1 MHPAVA
7 QHRDAII
14 ALCRKHHVA
23 RLDVFGSATTEDFDP
38 APPPEGS
45 DVDFLVDFSKPGR
58 EDPWAYIR
66 LRQDLVELLGRRVD
80 LVEPVGIR
88 NDDYRRGIEA
98 TRELFYAAA

>member
-7 QHRDAII
+7 QQRDAVF

-23 RLDVFGSATTEDFDP
+23 RLDVFGSATTDDFDP
-38 APPPEGS
+38 QHS
-45 DVDFLVDFSKPGR
+45 DVDFLVEFSRSGH

-66 LRQDLVELLGRRVD
+66 LRQDLIDLLGREVD

-98 TRELFYAAA
+98 TREPFYAAA